1 MKDGDIVIKETD
13 KSHKFCVNSVEKG
26 KDHIG
31 SDKQV
36 SRDDVKKMEKR
47 INKNTKCIL
56 GFLRAGEDL
65 GKTNEFRVRSA
76 YCAETGIVLSLGTH
90 VKDHKPPPEDPMK
103 GIPKSKGTCLAWSS
117 INTRFSDVLSDI
129 IVPMISKKKRQNVK
143 STEELLNKMEAAAVV
158 IKERSSNLVIASM
171 DFVGLYPNLDIRKS
185 ACRV

>member
-13 KSHKFCVNSVEKG
+13 KSNKFCLNSVENYTQKG

-36 SRDDVKKMEKR
+36 SRDDVKKIEKR

-90 VKDHKPPPEDPMK
+90 IKDHKPPPEYPMK
-103 GIPKSKGTCLAWSS
+103 GIPKSRGICMAWSS
-117 INTRFSDVLSDI
+117 INIRFSDVLSDI
-129 IVPMISKKKRQNVK
+129 IVPMISKKK
-143 STEELLNKMEAAAVV
+143 
-158 IKERSSNLVIASM
+158 
-171 DFVGLYPNLDIRKS
+171 
-185 ACRV
+185 